1 MTFERVR
8 CFIESHACGQHC
20 NVQHLPLH
28 LPVPPSYLYLR
39 LYLYAMCNLCLCIY
53 LCLLHLTSYLYLR
66 LYLYN
71 CANMLPRSGMVAIHV
86 ACDGHCTNMPRSQH
100 TEKTCHGHLPKVVSQ
115 NHIATR
121 TASCD
126 RSRLADGRATS
137 KTPTSKRGMLKCTT
151 CVRKQ
156 TQACTCHRHLSMTLA
171 ATRLWRAACPGC
183 PIPTPCQTS
192 WNPHPVTPGHA
203 LMH

>member
-1 MTFERVR
+1 MHVTD
-8 CFIESHACGQHC
+8 
-20 NVQHLPLH
+20 NVQTCQNCN
-28 LPVPPSYLYLR
+28 R
-39 LYLYAMCNLCLCIY
+39 LDKKCSGNLNVRDHRTTCKTNITMPNVQQRCQE
-53 LCLLHLTSYLYLR
+53 
-66 LYLYN
+66 
-71 CANMLPRSGMVAIHV
+71 V
-86 ACDGHCTNMPRSQH
+86 ACLHDTSHVTDTVLICQDRNTL
-100 TEKTCHGHLPKVVSQ
+100 EKTSHGHLPKVVSQ